1 MCCCCLRLHRHQVH
15 LISYG
20 CVSFSL
26 ITTGLVFTVFA
37 IFQKDSQIGK
47 VWLAG
52 PTTMVVGL
60 VLCGKVIIDWGPAMA
75 HGREGSID
83 SRLMDQLTLSNA
95 LPTGGVL
102 LNGNAA
108 SQLKAPLPLDNLL
121 PSPHYNGA
129 YNGRNSLLAADSNSS
144 LGSTQFLTGRTI
156 GSVGGPSNFRP
167 TKTSVDVT
175 VSECENDEAG
185 KAGAIDCIV
194 YGQFDG
200 ISHSNTPSI
209 QYSHSQNENYSDI
222 NRISALQTALGN
234 HRERHSVSIATQTH
248 PMILSN
254 PVYPEIDEKVALNQ
268 SAECCC
274 DGQVYNYA
282 YSSMSS
288 VREQVTA
295 TTRIVEG
302 NHQPQY
308 GSMDARTGKNAQ
320 DRSEKC
326 IYQGETFMLNQR
338 SFFI

>member
-52 PTTMVVGL
+52 PTTMV
-60 VLCGKVIIDWGPAMA
+60 IIDWGPAMA

-83 SRLMDQLTLSNA
+83 SRLMDQLTLTNA

-108 SQLKAPLPLDNLL
+108 GQLKAPLPLDNLL
-121 PSPHYNGA
+121 PSPHYNG
-129 YNGRNSLLAADSNSS
+129 RNSLLTADSNSS

-156 GSVGGPSNFRP
+156 GSVGGPSVFRP

-175 VSECENDEAG
+175 VAGCENDEAG

-200 ISHSNTPSI
+200 LSNSNTPSI
-209 QYSHSQNENYSDI
+209 QCSHSHNENYSDI

-234 HRERHSVSIATQTH
+234 HREKNSVSIATQTH

-254 PVYPEIDEKVALNQ
+254 PAYPEIDEKVALNQ

-302 NHQPQY
+302 NHNHQPQY

-320 DRSEKC
+320 GRSEKC